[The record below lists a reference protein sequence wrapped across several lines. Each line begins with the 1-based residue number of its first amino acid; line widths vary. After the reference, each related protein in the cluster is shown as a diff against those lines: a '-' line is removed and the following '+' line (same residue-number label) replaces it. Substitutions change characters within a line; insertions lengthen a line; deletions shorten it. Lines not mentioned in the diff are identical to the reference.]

1 MEHASSNLFTSTLP
15 FFLLIV
21 FPFLA
26 ALCVYQVRSL
36 PMQSFIVTA
45 SGTLLAAG
53 ALLLVRRVPLSLTLP
68 LVLGV
73 DPNGI
78 LSCADLLLLCAI
90 LYLGFRLHD
99 PVIKVLAVM
108 QISLLAILQF
118 FIKNGKNPAEIFYVD
133 DLALMLILVA
143 STAITLST
151 MRLSFIP
158 CLRALEEEPSLKQS
172 SRHRFFA
179 LLLVCLGALDGMVL
193 SNDMSFFYFF
203 FELITLGSFLLI
215 AQKGTPGAAKKAVQ
229 TLSLTSLAGFIFLL
243 AMA

>member
-1 MEHASSNLFTSTLP
+1 MDHAASHLITSMSPLFSLV
-15 FFLLIV
+15 V

-36 PMQSFIVTA
+36 PMQALIVTA
-45 SGTLLAAG
+45 SGAVPAVG
-53 ALLLVRRVPLSLTLP
+53 ALLLVRRVPLSLPLP
-68 LVLGV
+68 SVWEI
-73 DPNGI
+73 DPHAV

-90 LYLGFRLHD
+90 LYLGFRLRD
-99 PVIKVLAVM
+99 PVIKVLSVM
-108 QISLLAILQF
+108 QISLLAILEF
-118 FIKNGKNPAEIFYVD
+118 FFKTGKNPAQTFYVD
-133 DLALMLILVA
+133 NLALMLILVA
-143 STAITLST
+143 STAVTLST
-151 MRLSFIP
+151 IRLSLIP
-158 CLRALEEEPSLKQS
+158 CLKALEEEPSLKQS

-179 LLLVCLGALDGMVL
+179 LLLVCLGALNGIVI

-215 AQKGTPGAAKKAVQ
+215 AQRGTPGAEKKAAQ